1 MLTIQGVTLLTR
13 NAAGKL
19 QQVKENALC
28 WSLKTF
34 VFAAVGHL
42 ARVTTWKY
50 KMDHPLMAFQA
61 GEDVDTIMA
70 VGQCITRQQMS

>member
-1 MLTIQGVTLLTR
+1 MRHQEFLPVLTTQGLTLLTR

-19 QQVKENALC
+19 QQVKETALC

-34 VFAAVGHL
+34 IFVTVVHL

-50 KMDHPLMAFQA
+50 KMAHLLMAFQA
-61 GEDVDTIMA
+61 GEDVDIIKT
-70 VGQCITRQQMS
+70 VG

>member
-1 MLTIQGVTLLTR
+1 MRLQEFLPVLIIQGVTLLTR

-34 VFAAVGHL
+34 IFVTVVHL

-50 KMDHPLMAFQA
+50 KMAHPLMASQA
-61 GEDVDTIMA
+61 GEDVDQIKT
-70 VGQCITRQQMS
+70 VG